1 MVENIKWFLWSV
13 YNMHFLGY
21 ISMCTDTLCFVWTI
35 TRLDTTICHIMS
47 YIYRQEWLVN
57 KTKYILYHVCCNSRE
72 SLPGD
77 DDDDDDDNDTSDMS
91 ICNIQATDD
100 EVAEIFRKHISQLHH
115 IICGGRVYLVMM
127 MMMMMIMIP
136 VICQYAIYKLQ
147 MMKLLKYSENT
158 YHSCITS
165 YVHRYTIF
173 YVNNLADWTLQ
184 YAILC
189 HIYRCE
195 WDKKTYDIIFALT
208 IETAYLVMMM
218 MMIQVMCQHVMCNLQ
233 MMKLLTYSNNK

>member
-1 MVENIKWFLWSV
+1 M
-13 YNMHFLGY
+13 
-21 ISMCTDTLCFVWTI
+21 
-35 TRLDTTICHIMS
+35 
-47 YIYRQEWLVN
+47 
-57 KTKYILYHVCCNSRE
+57 CCNSRE

-115 IICGGRVYLVMM
+115 IICGGSVYLVMM

-136 VICQYAIYKLQ
+136 DMSICNIQATDDEVAD
-147 MMKLLKYSENT
+147 ENT

-173 YVNNLADWTLQ
+173 YVNNLGLDT
-184 YAILC
+184 
-189 HIYRCE
+189 
-195 WDKKTYDIIFALT
+195 T
-208 IETAYLVMMM
+208 I
-218 MMIQVMCQHVMCNLQ
+218 CNI
-233 MMKLLTYSNNK
+233 MSYI